1 MCNASVLHKAGVC
14 LSRRSLIKAGALAAG
29 AAAIASSPTAGLAQ
43 NDKPKTASGS
53 VPASPGMFQIDPLK
67 LVDLTHT
74 TTPDF
79 PVFPGG
85 RQFSSKTMSKVVP
98 DGYYT
103 NHWEID
109 EHTGTHMDAPA
120 HFVSNGVTSDKLPIA
135 NLVAP
140 LVLIDIT
147 VRAAKNDDAAIT
159 PDDILAW
166 EKANGPIPQGACV
179 VMRSGWDS
187 RLAKPGAF
195 LNQDAQKNMH
205 FPGFSKEAAALLTQ
219 ERSIKGIGV
228 DTLSLDIGASH
239 TFDAHKVI
247 LGAGLWGVENLAS
260 LAKVPATG
268 ATIIIAPI
276 KIKNASG
283 GPVRVYAAIP

>member
-1 MCNASVLHKAGVC
+1 MCNLSVLHAVGAC
-14 LSRRSLIKAGALAAG
+14 LSRRDLIKAAGLAVG
-29 AAAIASSPTAGLAQ
+29 AAAL
-43 NDKPKTASGS
+43 TASS
-53 VPASPGMFQIDPLK
+53 VPAGAQDTPNAKPAAPSGATMLQFDPLK

-74 TTPDF
+74 TTPSF

-85 RQFSSKTMSKVVP
+85 KQFASKTMSKVVP

-120 HFVSNGVTSDKLPIA
+120 HFVATGKTADAIPISNF
-135 NLVAP
+135 VAP

-147 VRAAKNDDAAIT
+147 ARAAKNDDAALT
-159 PDDILAW
+159 PDDIRAW
-166 EKANGPIPQGACV
+166 EKANGKIPAGAVV
-179 VMRSGWDS
+179 VMRSGWES

-195 LNQDAQKNMH
+195 LNQDAQKTMH
-205 FPGFSKEAAALLTQ
+205 FPGFSNDAALLLTK

-228 DTLSLDIGASH
+228 DTISLDIGASH
-239 TFDAHKVI
+239 TFDAHKTI
-247 LGAGLWGVENLAS
+247 LGSGLWGIENLAN
-260 LAKVPATG
+260 LASVPPTG
-268 ATIIIAPI
+268 ATIFIAPI

-283 GPVRVYAAIP
+283 GPVRVYASV

>member
-1 MCNASVLHKAGVC
+1 MCNASLLHQAGVC
-14 LSRRSLIKAGALAAG
+14 LSRRDLFKAGAIVAGTAALSAAP
-29 AAAIASSPTAGLAQ
+29 AAAQEP
-43 NDKPKTASGS
+43 KPKTKLAD
-53 VPASPGMFQIDPLK
+53 PGPMLQFNPGK

-85 RQFSSKTMSKVVP
+85 RQFSSKTLSKVVP

-103 NHWEID
+103 NRWEID

-120 HFVSNGVTSDKLPIA
+120 HFVTAGATSDQLSIS
-135 NLVAP
+135 NFVAP

-147 VRAAKNDDAAIT
+147 DRAAKNDDASLSV
-159 PDDILAW
+159 DDILAW
-166 EKANGPIPQGACV
+166 EKANGKIPPGGCV
-179 VMRSGWDS
+179 VMRSGWES

-195 LNQDAQKNMH
+195 LNQDAKKTMH
-205 FPGFSKEAAALLTQ
+205 FPGFSKEAAALLVK
-219 ERSIKGIGV
+219 ERNIKGVGV

-247 LGAGLWGVENLAS
+247 LNAGLWGIENLAN
-260 LAKVPATG
+260 LAKVPPSG
-268 ATIIIAPI
+268 ATILVAPI

-283 GPVRVYAAIP
+283 GPVRVYASLP